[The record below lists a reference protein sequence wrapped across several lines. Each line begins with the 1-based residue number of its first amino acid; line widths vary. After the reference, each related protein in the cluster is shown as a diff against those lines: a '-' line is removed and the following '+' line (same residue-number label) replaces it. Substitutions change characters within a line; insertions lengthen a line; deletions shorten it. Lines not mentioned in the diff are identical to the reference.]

1 MRVYVVSAA
10 SQGDPEP
17 MWQRRVYSDRE
28 KAIEEFDKLTDRYPA
43 VWSAIDAVTM
53 DEHREWEF
61 DR

>member
-10 SQGDPEP
+10 AKADPEP
-17 MWQRRVYSDRE
+17 IWQRRVYSNRE
-28 KAIEEFDKLTDRYPA
+28 EAIEEFGRLAERYPS